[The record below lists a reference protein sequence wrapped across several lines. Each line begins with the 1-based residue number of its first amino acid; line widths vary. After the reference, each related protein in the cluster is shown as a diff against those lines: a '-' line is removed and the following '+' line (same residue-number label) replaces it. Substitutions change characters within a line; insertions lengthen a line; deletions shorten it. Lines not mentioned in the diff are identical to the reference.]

1 MILESSRPCV
11 HTRTHFPVLHIA
23 ALPLVTIFQYIFS
36 MVHLMKASIE
46 NQNNTCAVTSLF
58 LLALV
63 RRERSVDDS
72 PASSGI
78 LRCLRRLSG
87 SKEMN
92 VQIPN
97 GRDIYI
103 YMCSLS
109 RDLNQVLYFD
119 FYCTIGASLKHMS
132 IVPILGV
139 GKEGGCIN
147 WSTGLPG

>member
-103 YMCSLS
+103 YVLVVS
-109 RDLNQVLYFD
+109 RLKSSSIFRFLLYHWCF
-119 FYCTIGASLKHMS
+119 FEAHVHCTNIGCRKRG
-132 IVPILGV
+132 GV
-139 GKEGGCIN
+139 H
-147 WSTGLPG
+147 